1 MTEKEATATP
11 WTEAL
16 LRDDRS
22 EKRPFQANLANVVRA
37 LKHCPD
43 LQGAIA
49 HDEFHDCEV
58 STSALPWRSAPGRW
72 QETDNLKL
80 AEFLQNHGLNV
91 SVSTA
96 NDGVRATAFDRSIH
110 PVRDYLTALVW
121 DGTPR
126 LDQVLATYFGAEDE
140 PYVRVVGRKFMI
152 SMVARVFQP
161 GCQVDTMLILEGEQ
175 GIGKS
180 TGLRELIGNPDW
192 YTGTLPSLDSRDAY
206 VQLQGKWLL
215 EVAELDA
222 FNRHESNKIKAFITT
237 PVDRYRPLYGKTS
250 QDYPRQCVFV
260 GTTND
265 DQYLRDPS
273 GGRRFWPV
281 SCKSV
286 DRDALAANR
295 DQLWAEAVAAF
306 QAGEQ
311 WHLDP
316 TDEALAQVE
325 QKARFNEDPWA
336 NLIDEYVWPNARVTI
351 EDILIT
357 ALEVQR
363 KDHDQQKRRR
373 VTDHLK
379 TAGWHRKTSNGKRY
393 WDRPSSIPS
402 DKQIYVPSD
411 FEQIV
416 GMAANDQ
423 TGVAA

>member
-1 MTEKEATATP
+1 MTENQAPATP

-37 LKHCPD
+37 LNHCPD
-43 LQGAIA
+43 LRGTIA
-49 HDEFHDCEV
+49 HDEFNDCEV
-58 STSALPWRSAPGRW
+58 SASTLPWRASPGRW
-72 QETDNLKL
+72 QETDNIKL
-80 AEFLQNHGLNV
+80 AEFLQIHGLNV

-96 NDGVRATAFDRSIH
+96 YDGVRAAAFDRSVH
-110 PVRDYLTALVW
+110 PVRDYLTSLTW

-126 LDQVLATYFGAEDE
+126 LDRMLIDYFGADDE
-140 PYVRVVGRKFMI
+140 PYTHIVGRKFMI
-152 SMVARVFQP
+152 SMVARIFQP

-180 TGLRELIGNPDW
+180 TGLRELVANPDW
-192 YTGTLPSLDSRDAY
+192 YTGTLPSLDSKDAY
-206 VQLQGKWLL
+206 QQLQGKWLL

-222 FNRHESNKIKAFITT
+222 FSRYESNKIKAFITT
-237 PVDRYRPLYGKTS
+237 AIDRYRAPYAKTP

-286 DRDALAANR
+286 DRDALAGNR
-295 DQLWAEAVAAF
+295 DQLWAEAVIAF
-306 QAGEQ
+306 EAGEQ

-316 TDEALAQVE
+316 ADEALAQVE

-336 NLIDEYVWPNARVTI
+336 NSIDEYVWPNARVTI
-351 EDILIT
+351 EDILTT
-357 ALEVQR
+357 ALGFQQ
-363 KDHDQQKRRR
+363 KDVDQQKRRR

-379 TAGWHRKTSNGKRY
+379 AAGWHRKTSNGKRY
-393 WDRPSSIPS
+393 WLRPDSIPS
-402 DKQIYVPSD
+402 DMQIYVPTD
-411 FEQIV
+411 FAQIV